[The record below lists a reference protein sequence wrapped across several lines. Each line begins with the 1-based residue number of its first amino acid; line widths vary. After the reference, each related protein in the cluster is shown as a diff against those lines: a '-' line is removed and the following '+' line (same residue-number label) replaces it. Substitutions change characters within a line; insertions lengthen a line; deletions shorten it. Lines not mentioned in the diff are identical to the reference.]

1 MKKIVALVLSLV
13 MVLGLATTAFA
24 VNPVVQQ
31 WDPTGGTDGK
41 GAWVN
46 WYAPSAAGDYDLS
59 DFAKGAD
66 ENYLPC
72 YEFGTGNFFVET
84 TEAAATYK
92 AVYGATV
99 VYLAKVEKSDVY
111 YTDNADVFT
120 NVTKET
126 DECGKLVV
134 TDTTKTY
141 YVAYD
146 EANKNAPSY
155 YVATK
160 NGGTQLL
167 VDGKIVDVKATASTA
182 VTPHS
187 YKGND
192 VVDNVYTT
200 VKCENCGKVA
210 KLYAT
215 ATAAGKNAVGPIEGG
230 YITLA
235 DWISFTV
242 APAADAETDK
252 VESAETF
259 DAGIAMYVGMSVMA
273 AAGSAVV
280 LKKKD

>member
-24 VNPVVQQ
+24 VNPTVEQ
-31 WDPTGGTDGK
+31 WDATAGK
-41 GAWVN
+41 WTTYYNPASTAVV
-46 WYAPSAAGDYDLS
+46 DLS
-59 DFAKGAD
+59 DFAVGAD
-66 ENYLPC
+66 DNCLPA
-72 YEFGTGNFFVET
+72 YKFGQEYFVEVA
-84 TEAAATYK
+84 EAAATFR

-99 VYLAKVEKSDVY
+99 VYLAKVPATKVVY
-111 YTDNADVFT
+111 SDNADVYT

-160 NGGTQLL
+160 NGNVQLL
-167 VDGKIVDVKATASTA
+167 VDGKIVDVMATASTA
-182 VTPHS
+182 VTPHD
-187 YKGND
+187 YQGYD
-192 VVDNVYTT
+192 VVNNAYTT
-200 VKCENCGKVA
+200 VKCANCDRVA

-215 ATAAGKNAVGPIEGG
+215 ATAAGKNAVGPIAGG
-230 YITLA
+230 YIT
-235 DWISFTV
+235 F
-242 APAADAETDK
+242 ADATTFGAVVAAPSTEK

>member
-24 VNPVVQQ
+24 VTPTVEQ
-31 WDPTGGTDGK
+31 WDAAQGKWVTYYNTADPTADMDT
-41 GAWVN
+41 
-46 WYAPSAAGDYDLS
+46 
-59 DFAKGAD
+59 FAKGAD

-72 YEFGTGNFFVET
+72 YVFSGNYFVES

-92 AVYGATV
+92 MVYGATV
-99 VYLAKVEKSDVY
+99 VYLAKVDVTDVKY
-111 YTDNADVFT
+111 VDNADVYT

-155 YVATK
+155 YVAAK
-160 NGGTQLL
+160 NGNVQLL
-167 VDGKIVDVKATASTA
+167 VDGKIVDAIPTASTA
-182 VTPHS
+182 VTPHD
-187 YKGND
+187 YQGYD
-192 VVDNVYTT
+192 VVNNAYTT
-200 VKCENCGKVA
+200 VKCANCDRVA

-215 ATAAGKNAVGPIEGG
+215 ATAAGKNSVGPIAGG

-235 DWISFTV
+235 DFITFGAVS
-242 APAADAETDK
+242 APEASDK

>member
-24 VNPVVQQ
+24 VSPAVEQ
-31 WDPTGGTDGK
+31 WDATAGKWVTYSATGADTDL
-41 GAWVN
+41 
-46 WYAPSAAGDYDLS
+46 DDLK
-59 DFAKGAD
+59 KGAD
-66 ENYLPC
+66 DNCLPC
-72 YEFGTGNFFVET
+72 YLVNGEYFVET
-84 TEAAATYK
+84 VEAAATYK
-92 AVYGATV
+92 LVYGATV
-99 VYLAKVEKSDVY
+99 IFLQKVDSTDVV
-111 YTDNADVFT
+111 YTDNADVYT

-126 DECGKLVV
+126 DVCGKLVV

-146 EANKNAPSY
+146 EANYNAPSY

-160 NGGTQLL
+160 NGSVQLL
-167 VDGKIVDVKATASTA
+167 VDGKIVDAKPTASTA

-187 YKGND
+187 WKGND
-192 VVDNVYTT
+192 VVNNAYTT
-200 VKCENCGKVA
+200 VKCENCDRVA
-210 KLYAT
+210 KLFAT
-215 ATAAGKNAVGPIEGG
+215 ATAAGKNAVTTAYG
-230 YITLA
+230 YIT
-235 DWISFTV
+235 F
-242 APAADAETDK
+242 ADANNFGAVSAPEASDK